1 MAATCTV
8 GPAEMDVSSQYLLL
22 LLCQSSTELA
32 EISRPSASTSK
43 EEAGSRG
50 PGCRYSLYS
59 APIYLQGQNKAD
71 KMCRGASP
79 PHTLLSSVQ
88 TILSVSSLKFVQTH
102 NTRELIK
109 KFGFVIIMNDEV
121 I

>member
-8 GPAEMDVSSQYLLL
+8 GPAEKDVSSQYLLL
-22 LLCQSSTELA
+22 LLCQSCTELA
-32 EISRPSASTSK
+32 SK

-71 KMCRGASP
+71 KMCHGVSP

-88 TILSVSSLKFVQTH
+88 TILSVSSFKFVQTLY
-102 NTRELIK
+102 TRELIK
-109 KFGFVIIMNDEV
+109 KLGFIILMNDEV